1 MAMNKVITLT
11 LNPALDRTMYFDSFH
26 AGELN
31 RSSRSVMAPGGKGI
45 NVSRVL
51 KACGRDTVAYSFR
64 GGMCGEVFA
73 RMLAAEDLPCELI
86 ETRAETRINIK
97 LMHENG
103 SFTEANEA
111 GGPVLPEEMEKMTH
125 LLTKSTDSPQ
135 IFVLAG
141 SIPQPVEKSVYKS
154 LASSLRQA
162 GHTVVM
168 DCDGEALE
176 KGVLGLPHLIKP
188 NTSELSKF
196 VKKPLSTLDEIASAA
211 AGVFVEK
218 KIEVLCT
225 MGGDGALFAGR
236 EGIYTVDTPQV
247 KAAGFAGAGDT
258 FLGAFLH
265 IRLDG
270 GDIPQALRFASSA
283 AAAKIELPGTA
294 VPSFTEM
301 SRFADGLSVRKL
313 G

>member
-1 MAMNKVITLT
+1 MNKVITLT
-11 LNPALDRTMYFDSFH
+11 LNPALDRTMFFDVFR

-31 RSSRSVMAPGGKGI
+31 RSTRSVMAPGGKGI

-51 KACGRDTVAYSFR
+51 KACGRDTLAYSFR
-64 GGMCGEVFA
+64 GGMCGELFA
-73 RMLAAEDLPCELI
+73 NMLAAEELPCRLI

-103 SFTEANEA
+103 AFTEANEA
-111 GGPVLPEEMEKMTH
+111 GGPVLPEEMEKMTR
-125 LLTKSTDSPQ
+125 LLLESTDSPQ
-135 IFVLAG
+135 VFVLAG
-141 SIPQPVEKSVYKS
+141 SIPQPVEKSVYNS
-154 LASSLRQA
+154 LTTSLRAA
-162 GHTVVM
+162 GHMVVM

-176 KGVLGLPHLIKP
+176 KGVFGRPHLIKP
-188 NTSELSKF
+188 NVHELSKF
-196 VKKPLSTLDEIASAA
+196 VKKPLSNLDEIASAA

-218 KIEVLCT
+218 EIEVLCT

-270 GDIPQALRFASSA
+270 GDLPDALRFAASA
-283 AAAKIELPGTA
+283 AAAKIEIPGTA
-294 VPSFTEM
+294 VPALEEM
-301 SRFADGLSVRKL
+301 KKYMGGLTVRKI

>member
-1 MAMNKVITLT
+1 MKKVITLT
-11 LNPALDRTMYFDSFH
+11 LNPALDRTMFFDTFH

-31 RSSRSVMAPGGKGI
+31 RSHRSVMAPGGKGI

-51 KACGRDTVAYSFR
+51 KACGRDTAVYSFK
-64 GGMCGEVFA
+64 GGMCGELFA
-73 RMLAAEDLPCELI
+73 KMLAAEELPCRLV

-103 SFTEANEA
+103 AFTEANEA
-111 GGPVLPEEMEKMTH
+111 GGPVLPEEMEKMTR
-125 LLTKSTDSPQ
+125 LLTESTESPQ
-135 IFVLAG
+135 TFVLAG
-141 SIPQPVEKSVYKS
+141 SIPQPVEKSVYN
-154 LASSLRQA
+154 LLTTQLRAQ

-176 KGVLGLPHLIKP
+176 KGVLARPHLIKP
-188 NTSELSKF
+188 NTFELSKF
-196 VKKPLSTLDEIASAA
+196 VKKPLSSLEEIASAA
-211 AGVFVEK
+211 AGVFVENE
-218 KIEVLCT
+218 IEVLCT

-236 EGIYTVDTPQV
+236 EGIYTVNTPQV

-265 IRLDG
+265 VRLDG
-270 GDIPQALRFASSA
+270 GSIPEALRFASSA

-294 VPSFTEM
+294 VPSLEGM
-301 SRFADGLSVRKL
+301 KRYMDGLTVSRI